1 MSRMSE
7 IREIPGIGE
16 KTARRLI
23 EHFGSEDLVLDAFK
37 RHDVAAIAGAPGVGQ
52 KNAVTLV
59 QGFIFRDENFSP
71 DDFLKTKEAW
81 RVYRGL
87 LDIIRSYASTP
98 YAKDK
103 LNIYFPLP
111 SSKKE
116 KIMSVMTSVS
126 KACLMV
132 NGIAAVENGIVGL
145 KKALKGVR
153 PIRGTPLKKV
163 RDRVLVAADHDE
175 YEKALAGFGHAIDV
189 ILAGS
194 PRELADAA
202 AAYHHV
208 TSSMKLEGV
217 DLPYNAN
224 ITYADLVALEAWEV
238 VPEQEIALFSGNLA
252 SITSAA
258 QAYDLVIDTKSRF
271 FSSIKRSDVSRLG
284 TILDGLA
291 DDGGVR
297 TGFDPDVDRIQSALE
312 QLDGTIKSAE
322 KTADTRFKEYLNSS
336 TVTLT
341 GKDLL
346 DAIGGG
352 VRDLLDR
359 EMAEHYRQI
368 IKESVLVIVKDLDLN
383 PKEGLYLDGL
393 FSNDIVTTIQADM
406 EIVEQLRQ
414 YLHAE
419 LANRNM
425 KILKETA
432 RSLSELKDTARQLVS
447 EAMELDMWFAIGLF
461 AMEKGLVTPQIVDE
475 AGIDIKGGTNLFL
488 SGNVEPV
495 NYSLGDRE
503 RNYDTIGYSP
513 ERVAVLSGVNSG
525 GKTSTLDLITQTMI
539 LAHMGFPV
547 PAEAAVV
554 GLVDEMYYFGKSG
567 GTMDAGAFES
577 TIREFSVVSGTGKM
591 AVLVDELESI
601 TEPGASARIIGGILE
616 SLAGNPRAIGVF
628 VSHLAEN
635 IMEHT
640 SAPVRV
646 DGIEAR
652 GLDKNLNLIVDRNP
666 RYNYVAKSTPELI
679 VERLVRQADG
689 VKRDFYQ
696 HLLDKFQ

>member
-1 MSRMSE
+1 MSD

-23 EHFGSEDLVLDAFK
+23 EHFGSEDAVLDAFK
-37 RHDVAAIAGAPGVGQ
+37 RHDVTAIADAPGVGQ

-59 QGFIFRDENFSP
+59 QGFIFRDEKFSP
-71 DDFLKTKEAW
+71 DDFLKTKEVW
-81 RVYRGL
+81 RVYRKL
-87 LDIIRSYASTP
+87 LEIIRSYASTS

-103 LNIYFPLP
+103 LNIYFPLS

-116 KIMSVMTSVS
+116 NIMSVMTSVS

-132 NGIAAVENGIVGL
+132 NGIAANENGIIDL
-145 KKALKGVR
+145 KNALKSVR
-153 PIRGTPLKKV
+153 PIKGTTLKKV

-175 YEKALAGFGHAIDV
+175 YKMALAGFGHAIDV

-194 PRELADAA
+194 PRELADTA

-208 TSSMKLEGV
+208 TASMELEGV
-217 DLPYNAN
+217 DLPYNVN
-224 ITYADLVALEAWEV
+224 ITYADLGALEAWKV

-252 SITSAA
+252 SIKSAA
-258 QAYDLVIDTKSRF
+258 QAYDLVIDTESRF
-271 FSSIKRSDVSRLG
+271 FSSIKRSDVSFLE
-284 TILDGLA
+284 TILDRLA

-297 TGFDPDVDRIQSALE
+297 SGSDPDVDRIQSVLE
-312 QLDGTIKSAE
+312 HLDGTIKAAE
-322 KTADTRFKEYLNSS
+322 NAADTHFKEYLNSS

-346 DAIGGG
+346 DAVSGG

-359 EMAEHYRQI
+359 GMAERYRQI
-368 IKESVLVIVKDLDLN
+368 IKESIFAIIKDLDLD
-383 PKEGLYLDGL
+383 PKEGLYLDSL
-393 FSNDIVTTIQADM
+393 FPDDIVTTIQADM
-406 EIVEQLRQ
+406 DVVEQFRQ

-419 LANRNM
+419 LANSNV

-432 RSLSELKDTARQLVS
+432 RSLSGLKDTARQLVS

-461 AMEKGLVTPQIVDE
+461 AIDRGLVTPQMVDE
-475 AGIDIKGGTNLFL
+475 AGIDIKGGANLFL
-488 SGNVEPV
+488 AGNVEPV
-495 NYSLGDRE
+495 NYSLGNMKTD
-503 RNYDTIGYSP
+503 YDADGYSP
-513 ERVAVLSGVNSG
+513 ERVVVLSGVNSG
-525 GKTSTLDLITQTMI
+525 GKTSTLDLITQVMI

-547 PAEAAVV
+547 PAEAAVI
-554 GLVDEMYYFGKSG
+554 GLVDEIYYFGKSG

-591 AVLVDELESI
+591 AVFVDELESI

-616 SLAGNPRAIGVF
+616 YLADNPLAIGVF

-640 SAPVRV
+640 SAHVRV

-679 VERLVRQADG
+679 VERLVRQSDG

-696 HLLDKFQ
+696 HLLDKFK